1 MLRAR
6 DVMTTPVETVSPD
19 DQVSDVLGRLA
30 RAAFNGYPVVEDD
43 ELVGIVTQGDLV
55 RLFQTKER
63 VLWIPIGLPPFS
75 ETLTYAVDVSWDDL
89 DLGVDLARNARRPV
103 REVMTPDVVTVGPD
117 ADLDRL
123 LDVLAGEI
131 NRVPV
136 VEDGTLVGIVTRED
150 LIGGIR
156 DERRRAE
163 DDAQ

>member
-19 DQVSDVLGRLA
+19 EQVSDVLGRLA
-30 RAAFNGYPVVEDD
+30 RATFNGYPVVEDD

-156 DERRRAE
+156 DERGRAE
-163 DDAQ
+163 DGAE